1 MTSTK
6 LKHPIIAGGVERRG
20 GMADSSLSLGIVI
33 GAAMAGSF
41 KSVMGNSVAQ
51 VDRLDAA
58 IKKQWLGKALTG
70 DIVKLQ
76 NPIQS
81 PLAEQEQAG
90 GSSDKLA
97 QKIRD
102 FERKLAETNQK
113 LSRHFIAIGG
123 VVGEHGKFVGVAL
136 QKSAQPVGRDILK
149 LSTVTPTSAGGIG
162 EIGAA
167 VGQAAAKMGMAID
180 MAGAE
185 VDSAMTG
192 LLTLFKLNQQ
202 REKGRDS

>member
-136 QKSAQPVGRDILK
+136 QKSAQPGGPGHPEAVHSDPAVGRGDRRDRGGGR
-149 LSTVTPTSAGGIG
+149 AGRRQDGHG
-162 EIGAA
+162 HRHGGGRGGLGHDRPAHA
-167 VGQAAAKMGMAID
+167 LQAEPAKGKRA
-180 MAGAE
+180 
-185 VDSAMTG
+185 
-192 LLTLFKLNQQ
+192 
-202 REKGRDS
+202 